1 MVSWE
6 KAAETL
12 SEHIH
17 DETGIQIDEVDFTF
31 ITEDGTLKVKLNSYD
46 FASIEYSED
55 DSDEEGMAVEILESI
70 GDVKQKLIEIKI
82 SQLQE
87 ILPELAENI
96 NLSLQNKNIPQETI
110 SSLNYEILDMGYFP
124 TTHGMAEEEY
134 TQGYPEIILIITNPK
149 GLNYSYPLNIYYPD
163 APVDDM
169 DDLVAG
175 LLETNF
181 R

>member
-1 MVSWE
+1 MLSWE

-134 TQGYPEIILIITNPK
+134 TQGYPEIILIITNPE
-149 GLNYSYPLNIYYPD
+149 GLDYSYPLNIYYPD

-169 DDLVAG
+169 DDLVSG

>member
-12 SEHIH
+12 SEHIR
-17 DETGIQIDEVDFTF
+17 DETGIQTDEVDFTF

-46 FASIEYSED
+46 FATIEYPGDDFSEED
-55 DSDEEGMAVEILESI
+55 MAIGIIKSI
-70 GDVKQKLIEIKI
+70 SDVKQKLVEIKI

-96 NLSLQNKNIPQETI
+96 KLSLRNKKIPEETI
-110 SSLNYEILDMGYFP
+110 SSLNFAILDMGY
-124 TTHGMAEEEY
+124 AIQVIEEEEAAS
-134 TQGYPEIILIITNPK
+134 GYPDISLIITNPD
-149 GLNYSYPLNIYYPD
+149 GLDYSYPLNIYYPD
-163 APVDDM
+163 SPVDDFG
-169 DDLVAG
+169 DLVKG